1 MKERLDKLVV
11 SRNICSDIKTAQAI
25 IMSGKVLV
33 DDVPEDKI
41 GTLVDTKSNIRLKNS
56 KKTKYVS
63 RGGLKLEKAIE
74 EFNINVNN
82 KICMDV
88 GCSTGGF
95 TNVLL
100 NKFAKKVFAVD
111 VGVAQLAWSLRT
123 DSRVVVMEKTNIKN
137 IEITSE
143 LSNIAF
149 ICVDVSFISVTTFT
163 DVLYKLLNTDGELVI
178 LIKPQFEADRVDVG
192 VGGIIRDKEV
202 HKNVVDKIIS
212 DFSKNGFQNIGII
225 DSPILGAKGNKEFL
239 AYFKKI
245 N

>member
-100 NKFAKKVFAVD
+100 NKSAKKVFAVD

-143 LSNIAF
+143 LLNIDF

>member
-11 SRNICSDIKTAQAI
+11 SRNICSDIKMAQAI

-33 DDVPEDKI
+33 DEVPEDKV

-74 EFNINVNN
+74 YFGIDVGD

-100 NKFAKKVFAVD
+100 NRFAKKVFAVD
-111 VGVAQLAWSLRT
+111 VGVAQLDWSLRT

-137 IEITSE
+137 VKITSDI
-143 LSNIAF
+143 SNIDF
-149 ICVDVSFISVTTFT
+149 ICVDVSFISVTTFV
-163 DVLYKLLNTDGELVI
+163 DVLYSLLNIDGELVI
-178 LIKPQFEADRVDVG
+178 LIKPQFEADRADVG
-192 VGGIIRDKEV
+192 DGGIIRDEEV
-202 HKNVVDKIIS
+202 HKNVIDKIIRN
-212 DFSKNGFQNIGII
+212 FSKEGFHNIGII